1 MSIFSE
7 PRPVPG
13 QDPWVVPFEG
23 SLLLIQSTVHDSAIA
38 IRRFRDL
45 AHMHDYEEK
54 EIWAPGRS
62 SEHGRQIWAPELH
75 RIGWRWYVYYAA
87 SDGENRNHRTY
98 VLEADD
104 PLGPY
109 HELGQVFDPEH
120 DTWAIDLTVLRHNR
134 RLYAVWSGWDGV
146 DDGFPQNLYIAPM
159 ANPWTISGERTLIS
173 TPEHDWEMSV
183 AAINEGPQVLRN
195 PALDK
200 LFIVYSADASWTT
213 AYKMGLIEWVGGDVT
228 HADSWQKMN
237 RPVFT
242 GGGHGCFV
250 EVDGT
255 LYAIY
260 HRKLTAEPGWS
271 DRVIRYDPVTW
282 DGAGY
287 PVIGRKGGDAE
298 MVGPSLGPHMTPA
311 KPVGPTAPRAEPE
324 VRPSQELS

>member
-1 MSIFSE
+1 MTIFSE
-7 PRPVPG
+7 PRLFPG

-23 SLLLIQSTVHDSAIA
+23 SLLLVQSTANDHQISVMQ
-38 IRRFRDL
+38 FQDL
-45 AHMHDYEEK
+45 SRMHDYEEK
-54 EIWAPGRS
+54 VIWVPGRGS
-62 SEHGRQIWAPELH
+62 DHSKQLWAPELH

-98 VLEADD
+98 VLEADH

-109 HELGQVFDPEH
+109 RELGKVYDPAH
-120 DTWAIDLTVLRHNR
+120 DTWAIDLTVLRHEGR
-134 RLYAVWSGWDGV
+134 RYAVWSGWDGI

-159 ANPWTISGERTLIS
+159 ANPWTIASERTLIS
-173 TPEHDWEMSV
+173 IPEHDWEMSV
-183 AAINEGPQVLRN
+183 APINEGPQVLRN

-200 LFIVYSADASWTT
+200 LFIIYSADASWTS
-213 AYKMGLIEWVGGDVT
+213 AYKMGLLEWVGGDVT
-228 HADSWQKMN
+228 HADSWRKMS
-237 RPVFT
+237 RPIFT

-260 HRKLTAEPGWS
+260 HRKLTNDPGWS

-282 DGAGY
+282 DHAGY
-287 PVIGRKGGDAE
+287 PVIGRRGGEQAPI
-298 MVGPSLGPHMTPA
+298 PSLGPQMAPA
-311 KPVGPTAPRAEPE
+311 RPTAEPD